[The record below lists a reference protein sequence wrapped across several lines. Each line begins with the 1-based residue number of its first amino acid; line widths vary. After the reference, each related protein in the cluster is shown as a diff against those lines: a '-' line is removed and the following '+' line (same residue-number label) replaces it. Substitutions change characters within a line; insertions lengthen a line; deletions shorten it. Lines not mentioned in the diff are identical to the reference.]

1 MPGPGSAFDLAIV
14 IPAFKPDYLAE
25 TLDSIAA
32 QTDPRFHLY
41 VGDDAGPDDI
51 RRICD
56 AHRASFGG
64 FTYRRFSE
72 NLGATSLARQWNRC
86 VAMTTEPWVWLFS
99 DDDLMLPDC
108 VATLH
113 RAFPGAE
120 DVDLL
125 RFDSEVVDARGRR
138 IAANPRHPARES
150 GADFVFDRLL
160 GRRAGYAVDYL
171 FRRSAFDAA
180 GGFPEYPLAWGSD
193 YAAWF
198 LFSRRGG
205 IRTLGSGGVHYRES
219 DRSIT
224 GSRGA
229 GQREKFEAT
238 LRFLDFVEREVATAD
253 PRRDA
258 AEWRRATENWFLGQV
273 HYLLP
278 VPLGLWRSML
288 GGSRRWWRRS
298 PMTRFLQLAGW
309 NAGAWVRHLRRSVRG
324 ARTAAHA

>member
-1 MPGPGSAFDLAIV
+1 LAIV

-25 TLDSIAA
+25 TLRSIAA
-32 QTDPRFHLY
+32 QTDLRFHLY
-41 VGDDAGPDDI
+41 VGDDAGPEDV

-64 FTYRRFSE
+64 FTYHRFDG
-72 NLGATSLARQWNRC
+72 NLGATSLASQWNRC

-108 VATLH
+108 VATLY
-113 RAFPGAE
+113 RAFSRAE
-120 DVDLL
+120 DVDVL
-125 RFDSEVVDARGRR
+125 RFDSEVVDATGRR
-138 IAANPRHPARES
+138 IAGNPRHPAWES

-160 GRRAGYAVDYL
+160 GRRAGYAVDYV

-193 YAAWF
+193 YAACF

-205 IRTLGSGGVHYRES
+205 IRTLEAGGVRYRES
-219 DRSIT
+219 EHSIS

-229 GQREKFEAT
+229 GKREKFKAT

-253 PRRDA
+253 PRRRGRA
-258 AEWRRATENWFLGQV
+258 AWGDATENWFLGQV
-273 HYLLP
+273 HHLFP
-278 VPLGLWRSML
+278 VAWDLWWSML
-288 GGSRRWWRRS
+288 RGSRRWWRRDFVV
-298 PMTRFLQLAGW
+298 RLLRLAGW
-309 NAGAWVRHLRRSVRG
+309 NAQAWAQAAVRARSAPR
-324 ARTAAHA
+324 